1 MIHWFVTGNR
11 DDILGQNWSPMRYT
25 GSVMVT
31 VTIYWFSSDPLQS
44 FVRKCGKNCG
54 SKFEGGGLMI
64 YWDKWGYGDDI
75 LVQL

>member
-1 MIHWFVTGNR
+1 
-11 DDILGQNWSPMRYT
+11 
-25 GSVMVT
+25 MVT